1 MFAII
6 GVIVVLASVIGGYLL
21 EGGLLGVLWQPV
33 ELLII
38 GGAALGSF
46 FISAPKSVIFG
57 TFKNVF
63 KVFTAAEAGK
73 QTYLDILS
81 VLYTLMNMARRDG
94 IVSIEPHVNK
104 PDGSAV
110 FTKYPSVL
118 KNHEVRDFICDNFK
132 VLLAGNIEP
141 HQFESLMD
149 IDMAASHKH
158 ESNTPNAINK
168 VADSLPG
175 LGIVAA
181 VLGIVLT
188 MGKINEPPEVLGKSI
203 GAALVGTF
211 LGILM
216 CYGFGGPMA
225 SNLEYQVKENHSM
238 LEVVKSGLVGFSSGF
253 PPMLAVEAARRAVS
267 GHARPSF
274 EELEGALKGGQK

>member
-6 GVIVVLASVIGGYLL
+6 GIFVVLGCVIGGFII
-21 EGGLLGVLWQPV
+21 EGGPVHVLMQPI

-38 GGAALGSF
+38 GGAAVGSF
-46 FISAPKSVIFG
+46 FIASPKSIIFG
-57 TFKNVF
+57 TMKKVF
-63 KVFTAAEAGK
+63 KVFTATEAGK

-94 IVSIEPHVNK
+94 IVSIEQHVNK

-110 FTKYPSVL
+110 FTKYPKIL

-141 HQFESLMD
+141 YQFESVMD

-188 MGKINEPPEVLGKSI
+188 MGKINEPPEVLGHSV

-211 LGILM
+211 LGILL
-216 CYGFGGPMA
+216 CYGFAGPMA
-225 SNLEYQVKENHSM
+225 QNLEYQVGETHSM
-238 LEVVKSGLVGFSSGF
+238 LEVVKAGLVGFSSGF
-253 PPMLAVEAARRAVS
+253 PPMLAVEAARRAVA
-267 GHARPSF
+267 GPARPSF
-274 EELEGALKGGQK
+274 EELEGALKGG

>member
-6 GVIVVLASVIGGYLL
+6 GVFIVLGCVVGGYVL
-21 EGGLLGVLWQPV
+21 EGGPLGVLYQPI

-38 GGAALGSF
+38 GGAAVGSF
-46 FISAPKSVIFG
+46 FIASPKSIIFG
-57 TFKNVF
+57 TMKKAL
-63 KVFTAAEAGK
+63 KVFTASEASK
-73 QTYLDILS
+73 QTFLDILS

-94 IVSIEPHVNK
+94 IVSIESHVNK

-110 FTKYPSVL
+110 FTKFPSVL
-118 KNHEVRDFICDNFK
+118 KNHEVRDFVCDNFK

-149 IDMAASHKH
+149 IDMSASHKH

-181 VLGIVLT
+181 VLGVVLT
-188 MGKINEPPEVLGKSI
+188 MGKINEPPEVLGHSI

-216 CYGFGGPMA
+216 CYGFAGPMA
-225 SNLEYQVKENHSM
+225 QNLEYQVKETHSM
-238 LEVVKSGLVGFSSGF
+238 LEVVKAGLVGFASGF

-267 GHARPSF
+267 GPARPSF

>member
-6 GVIVVLASVIGGYLL
+6 GVFIVLGCVIGGFAL
-21 EGGLLGVLWQPV
+21 EGGPLGVLVQPI

-38 GGAALGSF
+38 GGAAVGAF
-46 FISAPKSVIFG
+46 FIASPKTVIFG
-57 TFKNVF
+57 TLKKAV
-63 KVFTAAEAGK
+63 KVFTASEASK

-81 VLYTLMNMARRDG
+81 VLYVLMNMARRDG
-94 IVSIEPHVNK
+94 IVSIESHVSK

-110 FTKYPSVL
+110 FTRFPALL
-118 KNHEVRDFICDNFK
+118 KNHEVLDFICDNFK

-141 HQFESLMD
+141 YQFEAVMD
-149 IDMAASHKH
+149 IDMSASHKH
-158 ESNTPNAINK
+158 ESNAPGAINK

-188 MGKINEPPEVLGKSI
+188 MGKINEPPEVLGHSI

-211 LGILM
+211 LGILLS
-216 CYGFGGPMA
+216 YGFVGPMA
-225 SNLEYQVKENHSM
+225 QNLEYQVKETHSM
-238 LEVVKSGLVGFSSGF
+238 LEVVKAGLVGFASGF

-267 GHARPSF
+267 GPPRPTF

>member
-6 GVIVVLASVIGGYLL
+6 GVFVVLGCVIGGYVL
-21 EGGLLGVLWQPV
+21 EGGPLGVLMQPI

-38 GGAALGSF
+38 GGAAIGSF
-46 FISAPKSVIFG
+46 LIASPKSVIFG
-57 TFKNVF
+57 TFKKAM
-63 KVFTAAEAGK
+63 KVFTASEAGK
-73 QTYLDILS
+73 QTYLDILGL
-81 VLYTLMNMARRDG
+81 LYTLMNMARRDG
-94 IVSIEPHVNK
+94 IVSIESHVSK
-104 PDGSAV
+104 PDASPV
-110 FTKYPSVL
+110 FAKFPSVL
-118 KNHEVRDFICDNFK
+118 KNHEVRDFVCDNFK

-141 HQFESLMD
+141 HQFESVMD

-181 VLGIVLT
+181 VLGVVLT
-188 MGKINEPPEVLGKSI
+188 MGKINEPPEVLGHSI

-216 CYGFGGPMA
+216 CYGFAGPMA
-225 SNLEYQVKENHSM
+225 QNLEYQVKETHGM

-267 GHARPSF
+267 GGARPSF

>member
-6 GVIVVLASVIGGYLL
+6 GVFVVIGCVIGGFVL
-21 EGGLLGVLWQPV
+21 EGGALGVLMQPI

-38 GGAALGSF
+38 GGAAAGSF
-46 FISAPKSVIFG
+46 LIASPKSFIFG
-57 TFKNVF
+57 TMKKAF
-63 KVFTAAEAGK
+63 KVFTATEAGK

-94 IVSIEPHVNK
+94 IVSIEAHVSK
-104 PDGSAV
+104 PEGSAV
-110 FTKYPSVL
+110 FTRYPAIL

-141 HQFESLMD
+141 HQFEAVMD
-149 IDMAASHKH
+149 IDMSASHKH
-158 ESNTPNAINK
+158 ESNTPAAINK

-188 MGKINEPPEVLGKSI
+188 MGKINEPPEVLGHSV

-211 LGILM
+211 LGILL
-216 CYGFGGPMA
+216 CYGFAGPMA
-225 SNLEYQVKENHSM
+225 QNLEYQVKETHTM
-238 LEVVKSGLVGFSSGF
+238 LEVVKAGLVGFSSGF

-267 GHARPSF
+267 GPARPTF

>member
-6 GVIVVLASVIGGYLL
+6 GVFVVLGCVIGGFLM
-21 EGGLLGVLWQPV
+21 EGGPINVLMQPI

-46 FISAPKSVIFG
+46 CIASPKSVILG
-57 TFKNVF
+57 TFKKVL
-63 KVFTAAEAGK
+63 KVFTAGEASK
-73 QTYLDILS
+73 QTYLDILG

-94 IVSIEPHVNK
+94 IVSIEQHVNK

-110 FTKYPSVL
+110 FTKYPALL
-118 KNHEVRDFICDNFK
+118 KNHEVLDFICDNFK

-141 HQFESLMD
+141 YQFESVMD
-149 IDMAASHKH
+149 IDMSASHSH
-158 ESNTPNAINK
+158 ESTTPNAINK

-188 MGKINEPPEVLGKSI
+188 MGKINEPPEVLGHSV

-216 CYGFGGPMA
+216 CYGFAGPMA
-225 SNLEYQVKENHSM
+225 QNLEYQVNETHAM
-238 LEVVKSGLVGFSSGF
+238 LGVVKAGLVGFSSGF
-253 PPMLAVEAARRAVS
+253 PPMLAVEAARRAVA
-267 GHARPSF
+267 GPVRPSF
-274 EELEGALKGGQK
+274 EELEGALKGG

>member
-6 GVIVVLASVIGGYLL
+6 GVFIVLGCVVGGFAL
-21 EGGLLGVLWQPV
+21 EGGPLGVLWQPIEV
-33 ELLII
+33 LII
-38 GGAALGSF
+38 VGAAVGAFCIGS
-46 FISAPKSVIFG
+46 PKSVIFG
-57 TFKNVF
+57 TMTKAF
-63 KVFTAAEAGK
+63 KVFTASEAGK

-81 VLYTLMNMARRDG
+81 LLYTLMNMARRDG
-94 IVSIEPHVNK
+94 IVSIEQHVSK

-110 FTKYPSVL
+110 FSRYPAIM
-118 KNHEVRDFICDNFK
+118 KNHEVLDFICDNFK

-141 HQFESLMD
+141 YQFEAVMD
-149 IDMAASHKH
+149 IDMSASHKH
-158 ESNTPNAINK
+158 ESNAPAALNK

-188 MGKINEPPEVLGKSI
+188 MGKINEPPEVLGHSI

-211 LGILM
+211 LGILLS
-216 CYGFGGPMA
+216 YGFVGPMA
-225 SNLEYQVKENHSM
+225 QNLDFQVKETHSM
-238 LEVVKSGLVGFSSGF
+238 LEVVKAGLVGFASGF
-253 PPMLAVEAARRAVS
+253 PPMLAVEAARRAIS

-274 EELEGALKGGQK
+274 EELEGALKSGQK

>member
-6 GVIVVLASVIGGYLL
+6 GVFVVLGCVIGGYVL
-21 EGGLLGVLWQPV
+21 EGGPLGVLMQPI

-38 GGAALGSF
+38 GGAAIGSF
-46 FISAPKSVIFG
+46 FIASPKSIIFG
-57 TFKNVF
+57 TLK
-63 KVFTAAEAGK
+63 KALRVFTASEASK
-73 QTYLDILS
+73 QTYLDILGL
-81 VLYTLMNMARRDG
+81 LYTLMNMARRDG
-94 IVSIEPHVNK
+94 IVSIESHVNK
-104 PDGSAV
+104 PDASPV
-110 FTKYPSVL
+110 FAHFSSVL
-118 KNHEVRDFICDNFK
+118 KNHEVRDFVCDNFK

-141 HQFESLMD
+141 HQFEAVMD

-181 VLGIVLT
+181 VLGVVLT
-188 MGKINEPPEVLGKSI
+188 MGKINEPPEVLGHSI

-216 CYGFGGPMA
+216 CYGFAGPMA
-225 SNLEYQVKENHSM
+225 QNLEYQVKETHCM

-267 GHARPSF
+267 GLARPSF

>member
-6 GVIVVLASVIGGYLL
+6 GVFIVLGCVIGGYVL
-21 EGGLLGVLWQPV
+21 EGGPLGVLMQPI

-38 GGAALGSF
+38 GGAAIGSF
-46 FISAPKSVIFG
+46 FIASPKSIIFG
-57 TFKNVF
+57 TMKKAF
-63 KVFTAAEAGK
+63 KVFTASEASK
-73 QTYLDILS
+73 QTFLDILS
-81 VLYTLMNMARRDG
+81 VIYTLMNMARRDG
-94 IVSIEPHVNK
+94 IVSIESHVNK

-110 FTKYPSVL
+110 FTKFPSVL

-141 HQFESLMD
+141 HQFEALMD

-181 VLGIVLT
+181 VLGVVLT
-188 MGKINEPPEVLGKSI
+188 MGKINEPPEVLGHSI

-216 CYGFGGPMA
+216 CYGFAGPMA
-225 SNLEYQVKENHSM
+225 QNLEYQVKETHSM
-238 LEVVKSGLVGFSSGF
+238 LEVVKSGLVGFASGF

-267 GHARPSF
+267 GPARPTF

>member
-1 MFAII
+1 M
-6 GVIVVLASVIGGYLL
+6 
-21 EGGLLGVLWQPV
+21 QPV

-46 FISAPKSVIFG
+46 FIASPKSVIFG
-57 TFKNVF
+57 TIKKSF
-63 KVFTAAEAGK
+63 KVFTASEASK
-73 QTYLDILS
+73 QTFLDILS
-81 VLYTLMNMARRDG
+81 VIYTLMNMARRDG
-94 IVSIEPHVNK
+94 IVSIESHVNK

-110 FTKYPSVL
+110 FTRFPSVL

-149 IDMAASHKH
+149 IDMSASHKH

-181 VLGIVLT
+181 VLGVVLT
-188 MGKINEPPEVLGKSI
+188 MGKINEPPEVLGHSI

-211 LGILM
+211 LGILL
-216 CYGFGGPMA
+216 CYGFAGPMA
-225 SNLEYQVKENHSM
+225 QNLEYQVKETHSM
-238 LEVVKSGLVGFSSGF
+238 LEVVKTGLVGFSSGF

-267 GHARPSF
+267 GPVRPTF

>member
-6 GVIVVLASVIGGYLL
+6 GIFVVLGCVIGGYVL
-21 EGGLLGVLWQPV
+21 EGGPLGVLIQPI

-38 GGAALGSF
+38 GGAAVGSF
-46 FISAPKSVIFG
+46 MIASPKSIIFG
-57 TFKNVF
+57 TVKKAL
-63 KVFTAAEAGK
+63 KVFTAKEAGK

-81 VLYTLMNMARRDG
+81 ILYTLMNMARRDG
-94 IVSIEPHVNK
+94 IVSIEAHVNK

-110 FTKYPSVL
+110 FTKSPDII
-118 KNHEVRDFICDNFK
+118 KNHEVLDFICDNFK

-141 HQFESLMD
+141 HQFEAVMD
-149 IDMAASHKH
+149 IDMEASHKH
-158 ESNTPNAINK
+158 ESKTPNAINK

-188 MGKINEPPEVLGKSI
+188 MGKINEPPEVLGHSI

-216 CYGFGGPMA
+216 CYGFAGPMA
-225 SNLEYQVKENHSM
+225 QNLEYQVNENHSM
-238 LEVVKSGLVGFSSGF
+238 LEVVKAGLVGFASGF
-253 PPMLAVEAARRAVS
+253 APMLAVEAARRAIP
-267 GHARPSF
+267 GPARPSF

>member
-1 MFAII
+1 MFAIL
-6 GVIVVLASVIGGYLL
+6 GVFIVLGCVIGGYLL
-21 EGGLLGVLWQPV
+21 EGGPLGVLMQPV

-46 FISAPKSVIFG
+46 FIASPKSVIFG
-57 TFKNVF
+57 TIKKSF
-63 KVFTAAEAGK
+63 KVFTASEASK
-73 QTYLDILS
+73 QSFLDILS
-81 VLYTLMNMARRDG
+81 VIYTLMNMARRDG
-94 IVSIEPHVNK
+94 IVSIESHVNK

-110 FTKYPSVL
+110 FTRFPSVL

-149 IDMAASHKH
+149 IDMSASHKH

-181 VLGIVLT
+181 VLGVVLT
-188 MGKINEPPEVLGKSI
+188 MGKINEPPEVLGHSI

-211 LGILM
+211 LGILL
-216 CYGFGGPMA
+216 CYGFAGPMA
-225 SNLEYQVKENHSM
+225 QNLEYQVKETHSM
-238 LEVVKSGLVGFSSGF
+238 LEVVKTGLVGFSSGF

-267 GHARPSF
+267 GPVRPTF

>member
-6 GVIVVLASVIGGYLL
+6 GVFVVLGCVVGGYML
-21 EGGLLGVLWQPV
+21 EGGPLGVLWQPI

-38 GGAALGSF
+38 GGAAIGSF
-46 FISAPKSVIFG
+46 LIASPKSIIFG
-57 TFKNVF
+57 TMSKAF
-63 KVFTAAEAGK
+63 KVFTATEAGK
-73 QTYLDILS
+73 QAYLDILI

-94 IVSIEPHVNK
+94 IVSIEAHVNK

-110 FTKYPSVL
+110 FTRFPAVL

-141 HQFESLMD
+141 YQFESVMD

-181 VLGIVLT
+181 VLGVVLT
-188 MGKINEPPEVLGKSI
+188 MGKINEPPEVLGHSI

-211 LGILM
+211 LGILL
-216 CYGFGGPMA
+216 CYGFAGPMA
-225 SNLEYQVKENHSM
+225 QNLEYQVKETHSM
-238 LEVVKSGLVGFSSGF
+238 LEVVKSGLVGFASGF

-267 GHARPSF
+267 GPARPSF

>member
-6 GVIVVLASVIGGYLL
+6 GVFVVLGCVIGGFLI
-21 EGGLLGVLWQPV
+21 EGGPIGVLMQPI

-38 GGAALGSF
+38 GGAAVGSF
-46 FISAPKSVIFG
+46 FIASPKSIIFG
-57 TFKNVF
+57 TMKKAF
-63 KVFTAAEAGK
+63 KVFTATEAGK

-94 IVSIEPHVNK
+94 IVSIEQHVNK
-104 PDGSAV
+104 PDGSAI
-110 FTKYPSVL
+110 FSNYPKIL
-118 KNHEVRDFICDNFK
+118 KNHEVLDFICDNFK

-141 HQFESLMD
+141 HQFEAVMD

-158 ESNTPNAINK
+158 ESNTPNAISK

-188 MGKINEPPEVLGKSI
+188 MGKINEPPEVLGHSV

-211 LGILM
+211 LGILL
-216 CYGFGGPMA
+216 CYGFAGPMA
-225 SNLEYQVKENHSM
+225 QNLEYQVKETHAM
-238 LEVVKSGLVGFSSGF
+238 LEVVKAGLVGFSSGF
-253 PPMLAVEAARRAVS
+253 PPMLAVETARRAVS
-267 GHARPSF
+267 GPARPSF

>member
-1 MFAII
+1 MFAIL
-6 GVIVVLASVIGGYLL
+6 GVFIVLGCVIGGYII
-21 EGGLLGVLWQPV
+21 EGGPLGVLMQPV

-46 FISAPKSVIFG
+46 FIASPKSVIFG
-57 TFKNVF
+57 TIKKSF
-63 KVFTAAEAGK
+63 KVFTASEASK
-73 QTYLDILS
+73 QTFLDILS
-81 VLYTLMNMARRDG
+81 VIYTLMNMARRDG
-94 IVSIEPHVNK
+94 IVSIESHVNK

-110 FTKYPSVL
+110 FTRFPSVL

-149 IDMAASHKH
+149 IDMSASHKH

-181 VLGIVLT
+181 VLGVVLT
-188 MGKINEPPEVLGKSI
+188 MGKINEPPEVLGHSI

-211 LGILM
+211 LGILL
-216 CYGFGGPMA
+216 CYGFAGPMA
-225 SNLEYQVKENHSM
+225 QNLEYQVKETHSM
-238 LEVVKSGLVGFSSGF
+238 LEVVKTGLVGFSSGF

-267 GHARPSF
+267 GPVRPTF

>member
-6 GVIVVLASVIGGYLL
+6 GVFVVLGCVIGGFVL
-21 EGGLLGVLWQPV
+21 EGGPIGVLIQPI

-38 GGAALGSF
+38 GGAAAGSF
-46 FISAPKSVIFG
+46 LIASPKSIIFG
-57 TFKNVF
+57 TMKKAL
-63 KVFTAAEAGK
+63 KVFTATEAGK
-73 QTYLDILS
+73 QTYLDILT

-94 IVSIEPHVNK
+94 IVSIEQHVNK
-104 PDGSAV
+104 PDASAV
-110 FTKYPSVL
+110 FTRYPAIL

-141 HQFESLMD
+141 YQFESVMD

-158 ESNTPNAINK
+158 ESNTPAAINK

-188 MGKINEPPEVLGKSI
+188 MGKINEPPEVLGHSI

-216 CYGFGGPMA
+216 CYGFAGPMA
-225 SNLEYQVKENHSM
+225 QNLEYQVKETHAM
-238 LEVVKSGLVGFSSGF
+238 LEVVKAGLVGFASGF
-253 PPMLAVEAARRAVS
+253 PPMLSVEAARRAVS
-267 GHARPSF
+267 GPARPSF
-274 EELEGALKGGQK
+274 EELEGALKSGQK